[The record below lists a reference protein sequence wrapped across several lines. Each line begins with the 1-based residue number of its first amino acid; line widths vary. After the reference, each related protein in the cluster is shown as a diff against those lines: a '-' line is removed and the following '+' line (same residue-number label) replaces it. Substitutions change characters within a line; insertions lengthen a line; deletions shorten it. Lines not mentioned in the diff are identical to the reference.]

1 MASADSPHSHTPTLV
16 VVDPRGL
23 GVRATGYCRSD
34 AGESPDAR
42 ISHQSWSPAGHPRHT
57 RDPRLGPDTPNL
69 TCITSL
75 SGQVLLSA
83 SVDAGWALQLPNEA
97 GTVQRTWDGR
107 GTSTRLAHDTRQ
119 RLVEIVETP
128 AAGSAT
134 VVERFDYAGTEPA
147 LGAHNQCGRLLRH
160 DDPGGSEGF
169 AGYALGGEVT
179 LQRRHFLA
187 NLERPDWPQ
196 DPADRDRLLEDT
208 EGFTSRYR
216 FGPLGQQLECT
227 DAVGNRRVF
236 SHDPIG
242 QLKGIVLFSAAGGP
256 AAPLLSHVRYNAL
269 GQLIEETAG
278 NGMLSSA
285 RYDPAD
291 NRLLALCCRHPDGAL
306 LQDLHYRHDPLGNL
320 LSLEDRALP
329 VRHFRNQRIVPI
341 NHYRY
346 DSLYQ
351 LIEATGWE
359 QDDSGHTLHLPD
371 LQPTPMD
378 PARLRNYR
386 QTYHYDAA
394 GNLTE
399 LRHVG
404 ARQYT
409 RILSVAAGS
418 NRAVLGGSAVARAID
433 NAFDA
438 NGNLVWLQPGQALHW
453 NPRNQLDQASLVSR
467 RQETDDH
474 ERYIY
479 DGGGQRL
486 RKVHQ
491 RLVGGRTVR
500 AEVRYLPG
508 LELHRSDSEA
518 DDLQV
523 LFSEGGRT
531 RVQVL
536 HWPGEPPADP
546 GNDQYRYQM
555 CDHLGSSCLELDDTA
570 ALLTHEVYYPFG
582 ETACWAARTQGNA
595 ERKRRRYSGKE
606 LDASGLY
613 YYGLRYYAPWQMR
626 WINPDPAGYGDG
638 LNLYRM
644 VANNPLKYRDGQGT
658 IKIPADVLITDVTS
672 GADIGTG
679 RFEELRWDAAS
690 RSFQTTRSVY
700 TNRMTVTG
708 DEPRWS
714 LTDTNLP
721 IAIFRD
727 SAGVARLFTHAPAQ
741 GDRTLRHMG
750 IQPDMGLPLFAGGI
764 RRGEDTITVID
775 NHSGHYKPPADID
788 NVVALL
794 QELTGDPT
802 GVRYEPV
809 NESDGFGC
817 AVRLDLES
825 PEAYVSLVDDYRMD
839 WRQVMGYLKEKG
851 LYDKV
856 KTTYAGKNGVQIAF
870 LAHEQGISLTEAEQ
884 RLTQR
889 SGYLA
894 PEWMRRTERK
904 PLANRLTPVPPRST
918 ALAPPRTKGWRSLFK
933 QCTGR

>member
-1 MASADSPHSHTPTLV
+1 MARADSPHSHTPTLV

-107 GTSTRLAHDTRQ
+107 GTSTRLAHDARQ

-134 VVERFDYAGTEPA
+134 IVERFDYAGAEPA

-169 AGYALGGEVT
+169 ASYALGGEVT
-179 LQRRHFLA
+179 QQRRHFLCS
-187 NLERPDWPQ
+187 LERPDWPQ

-236 SHDPIG
+236 SHDPVG
-242 QLKGIVLFSAAGGP
+242 QLKRIILFKAAGGP

-291 NRLLALCCRHPDGAL
+291 NRLLALCCRQPDGAL

-320 LSLEDRALP
+320 LTLEDRALP
-329 VRHFRNQRIVPI
+329 VRHFRNQRIEPI

-359 QDDSGHTLHLPD
+359 QDSTEHTLHLPD

-409 RILSVAAGS
+409 RTLSVAAGS
-418 NRAVLGGSAVARAID
+418 NRAVLDGSAVARAID

-438 NGNLVWLQPGQALHW
+438 NGNLAWLQPGQALRW

-474 ERYIY
+474 ERYVY

-486 RKVHQ
+486 RKLHQ
-491 RLVGGRTVR
+491 RLVGGRTVH

-546 GNDQYRYQM
+546 GDDQYRYQV

-582 ETACWAARTQGNA
+582 ETACWAARTPGNA

-658 IKIPADVLITDVTS
+658 NGIATDRQLVPADILIDDALK
-672 GADIGTG
+672 GADIGSG
-679 RFEELRWDAAS
+679 WFEELRWSADDGA
-690 RSFQTTRSVY
+690 FNTTRSVY
-700 TNRMTVTG
+700 SRHMRVVTASAEWTLQEDG
-708 DEPRWS
+708 S
-714 LTDTNLP
+714 A
-721 IAIFRD
+721 IAIFQD
-727 SAGVARLFTHAPAQ
+727 QNNELRLFVNTFQ
-741 GDRTLRHMG
+741 RHMG
-750 IQPDMGLPLFAGGI
+750 IQPGMGLPLFAGRI
-764 RRGEDTITVID
+764 RQGSEGEILFD
-775 NHSGHYKPPADID
+775 NHSGHYKPQA
-788 NVVALL
+788 NVAAVEALIGQL
-794 QELTGDPT
+794 APGASN
-802 GVRYEPV
+802 VRYEPIEQSA
-809 NESDGFGC
+809 NFTG
-817 AVRLDLES
+817 AVRLSVES
-825 PEAYVSLVDDYRMD
+825 PEAYVDLVDRLKGGYQKVID
-839 WRQVMGYLKEKG
+839 YLKETS
-851 LYDKV
+851 LWEDV
-856 KTTYAGKNGVQIAF
+856 RATYSNVAGIRI
-870 LAHEQGISLTEAEQ
+870 LLDAHDLGISPSEVHKREQ
-884 RLTQR
+884 AALQP
-889 SGYLA
+889 A
-894 PEWMRRTERK
+894 K
-904 PLANRLTPVPPRST
+904 PSVSHRPNRLPAPVRQTAVAPRQTS
-918 ALAPPRTKGWRSLFK
+918 GWKALFK
-933 QCTGR
+933 KCAGR